1 MARLTNKEIDIL
13 VKKLT
18 REVKEASLQK
28 LEKYYKKAEDDAGMI
43 YPDIIALHKSW
54 LRAKNNV
61 EDLRK
66 RLDEMRKNFNS
77 ISGED
82 WKLDIDLDGNLSW
95 YYNGARHYN
104 ALEPRIQ
111 EELVYQMIDKEN
123 DMEAVTK
130 AIVNKFS
137 I

>member
-66 RLDEMRKNFNS
+66 RLDEMRKNFNTIPDDRDWETI
-77 ISGED
+77 ISG
-82 WKLDIDLDGNLSW
+82 
-95 YYNGARHYN
+95 
-104 ALEPRIQ
+104 
-111 EELVYQMIDKEN
+111 
-123 DMEAVTK
+123 
-130 AIVNKFS
+130 
-137 I
+137 